1 MNLLVFL
8 QSRRACTLTDFPEG
22 ISSCIQAV
30 ALSRE
35 LYFFL
40 NESATCVAVNS
51 DMFSTVHDTK
61 LLFHKNGKRLITKRG
76 FLSKVTFCINN
87 CVFNS
92 RSLAVTVQGY
102 LEHFLSMCY
111 TD

>member
-1 MNLLVFL
+1 MNVMVFL
-8 QSRRACTLTDFPEG
+8 QNTRPCTLTDFLGG

-30 ALSRE
+30 TLWRE

-40 NESATCVAVNS
+40 NESATCVAVSS
-51 DMFSTVHDTK
+51 DMFSAVHDTR

-76 FLSKVTFCINN
+76 FLSKITFCINN
-87 CVFNS
+87 CFFNF

-102 LEHFLSMCY
+102 LEHFLSMCC